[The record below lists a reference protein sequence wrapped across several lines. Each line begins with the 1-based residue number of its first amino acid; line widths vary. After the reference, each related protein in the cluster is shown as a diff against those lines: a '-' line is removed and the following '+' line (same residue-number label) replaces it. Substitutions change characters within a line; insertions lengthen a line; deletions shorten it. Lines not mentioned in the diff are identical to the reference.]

1 MKVGKGRLRRDLGLL
16 DIYCISTG
24 AMFSSGFFLLPGLA
38 SAEAGPSVV
47 LAYLIGGILVL
58 PAMLSAAELSTAMP
72 RAGGPYYFLDRSLG
86 PLVGTIGGLGTWFA
100 LVFKSAFALI
110 GIGAYLRIFFD
121 VPIKPVALAL
131 TLLFMVMNI
140 LGAKKTSG
148 LQVLLVIPLVAILTY
163 FVVEGLIAV
172 GEAGVGEV
180 LRNEFTPFMP
190 FGVEGLIGTVGFVFV
205 SYAGLTQVA
214 TVSEEVKNPARD
226 IPLGM
231 ILSLLTATAI
241 YVLGV
246 FVMVALLDSTELRGD
261 LTPVATAAEVFL
273 DRLPGQTGLI
283 LVVIAAMVAFAS
295 TGNAGILSAAR
306 YPFAMARDR
315 LIWEGFSRLGSAR
328 TPIPAILATSAAIA
342 FFIVVLDVEG
352 VAKLASA
359 FMLLIFGLLN
369 LAVIVMRES
378 RIASYLPDFRSPLY
392 PWMQIAGMLV
402 TLVLIIELGPTSMF
416 FTGGMALGCIL
427 WYFFYA
433 HEKVVREGAVY
444 HLFARLGTLR
454 YEGLD
459 RELRGILKERIG
471 DPNPLATVVS
481 ESTIIDIADEVTADE
496 VIERASTELARA
508 VPYTAEELATRFR
521 EGNLIGATPVADGV
535 ALPHLSLPNVAVPQV
550 VVARVRE
557 GLPVPHP
564 IHPPREGEPPHRAYA
579 LFFVVSDDARR
590 GEHLRLLAEI
600 ATRIDEEHFLEK
612 WRAAGDEHDL
622 KETLLR
628 REHYLSLE
636 IRSDSPTARLV
647 GKTLREIEFPEGS
660 LVAMVSRGGSFNVPR
675 GSTVLRDGDR
685 ITIIGEPDEI
695 TRLYQQYV

>member
-1 MKVGKGRLRRDLGLL
+1 MKAPERRLRKDLGLL

-38 SAEAGPSVV
+38 SAEAGPAVV

-110 GIGAYLRIFFD
+110 GIGAYLTIFFA
-121 VPIKPVALAL
+121 VPIKPVALVL
-131 TLLFMVMNI
+131 TLVFMVLNI
-140 LGAKKTSG
+140 AGAKKTSG
-148 LQVLLVIPLVAILTY
+148 LQVLLVIPLIAILAY
-163 FVVEGLIAV
+163 FVLEGLIEVFDV
-172 GEAGVGEV
+172 GLTEV
-180 LRNEFTPFMP
+180 RRTEFTPFLP

-231 ILSLLTATAI
+231 ILSLLTATII

-246 FVMVALLDSTELRGD
+246 FVMVALLDSEALRGD

-273 DRLPGQTGLI
+273 DRLPGATGVI

-306 YPFAMARDR
+306 YPFAMSRDR
-315 LIWEGFSRLGSAR
+315 LLWEGFSRLGPAG
-328 TPIPAILATSAAIA
+328 TPVTSIIVTSAAVA
-342 FFIVVLDVEG
+342 FFILALDVEG

-378 RIASYLPDFRSPLY
+378 RIPSYLPEFRSPLY

-402 TLVLIIELGPTSMF
+402 TLVLIVELGRTAMH
-416 FTGGMALGCIL
+416 FTGAMVLGCIA
-427 WYFFYA
+427 WYFLYA
-433 HEKVVREGAVY
+433 NKHVVREGAIY
-444 HLFARLGTLR
+444 HLFARLGTFR

-459 RELRGILKERIG
+459 RELRGILKEKIG
-471 DPNPLATVVS
+471 DQTFGEIVTNS
-481 ESTIIDIADEVTADE
+481 RIIDVEEEIAPDDLISLVAE
-496 VIERASTELARA
+496 ELARDI
-508 VPYTAEELATRFR
+508 PYSADDLATRFR
-521 EGNLIGATPVADGV
+521 EGNLIGATPVSEGV
-535 ALPHLSLPNVAVPQV
+535 ALPHLSLPEVNVPRL
-550 VVARVRE
+550 VVARVRR
-557 GLPVPHP
+557 GLPLERP
-564 IHPPREGEPPHRAYA
+564 IHPPVTTVEPRLLFA
-579 LFFVVSDDARR
+579 LFFLVSDDARR
-590 GEHLRLLAEI
+590 GDHLRMLAEI
-600 ATRIDEEHFLEK
+600 ATRIDEGNFLEQ
-612 WRAAGDEHDL
+612 WQSARDEHDL
-622 KETLLR
+622 RDTLLR
-628 REHYLSLE
+628 HEHYLSLE
-636 IRSDSPTARLV
+636 ISRSSKTAPLL
-647 GKTLREIEFPEGS
+647 GMKLREIEFPEKS
-660 LVAMVSRGGSFNVPR
+660 LVAIVGRGGTFSVPR
-675 GSTVLRDGDR
+675 GSTVLREGDR
-685 ITIIGEPDEI
+685 ITIIGESDEI
-695 TRLYQQYV
+695 KFLSAKYGD